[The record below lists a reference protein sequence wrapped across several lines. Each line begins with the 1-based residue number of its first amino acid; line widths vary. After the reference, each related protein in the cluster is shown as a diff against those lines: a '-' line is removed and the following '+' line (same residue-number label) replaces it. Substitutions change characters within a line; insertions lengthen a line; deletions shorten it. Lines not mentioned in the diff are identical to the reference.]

1 MLSHRPNCLR
11 GPVSRTR
18 PWWASSARSQAGAEG
33 TAVKSSARGRGVTK
47 MDKHAD
53 ESQGQDGEIR
63 WELVE
68 QVRREIAAGTYES
81 PEKWQAALDKLLS
94 RMEEEK

>member
-1 MLSHRPNCLR
+1 
-11 GPVSRTR
+11 
-18 PWWASSARSQAGAEG
+18 
-33 TAVKSSARGRGVTK
+33 

-53 ESQGQDGEIR
+53 ESQAQDGEIR